1 MGIGDWGLGRRWGRT
16 EGPALPLASPVV
28 CRPVFAC
35 VLLTLVLVGAA
46 LVPRLRIPPALTLV
60 CVGDVMLGR
69 DVAAALEGDWAAAF
83 DDVRPWLV
91 AADLAL
97 ANLESP
103 LTTTPFEGGR
113 FDLRAPPAALDALVA
128 AGFDVVS
135 LANNHALDGGAAGL
149 VETLET
155 LDQAGIV
162 ALLDVGARNPG
173 REQSILLPSPD
184 AVPLRVAVLAFLDD
198 GRPLDTRAVAE
209 AAAKVNLV
217 IVSIHWG
224 AEYHPVTE
232 RQRLLARE
240 LAAAGADLVIGH
252 GPHVLQAVERVDGAW
267 VAYSLGNF
275 LFDQPFPDTRQGA
288 ILRIRLDRGSI
299 TAVEA
304 IPTVTRY
311 GRVELAS
318 GDAAAA
324 VLERLRLPAD

>member
-1 MGIGDWGLGRRWGRT
+1 VG
-16 EGPALPLASPVV
+16 
-28 CRPVFAC
+28 
-35 VLLTLVLVGAA
+35 GAA
-46 LVPRLRIPPALTLV
+46 RGPRPRTPPALTLV

-69 DVAAALEGDWAAAF
+69 DVAAALKGDWAEAF
-83 DDVRPWLV
+83 DEVRPWLV

-103 LTTTPFEGGR
+103 LTTAPFEGGR

-135 LANNHALDGGAAGL
+135 LANNHVLDGGAAGL
-149 VETLET
+149 AETLET
-155 LDQAGIV
+155 LGQAGIV
-162 ALLDVGARNPG
+162 ALLDVGARDAG
-173 REQSILLPSPD
+173 RGHSILLPSPD

-209 AAAKVNLV
+209 AAAQVNLV
-217 IVSIHWG
+217 IVSMHWG
-224 AEYHPVTE
+224 AEYYPVTE

-252 GPHVLQAVERVDGAW
+252 GPHVLQPVERVDGAW

-311 GRVELAS
+311 GRVERAS

-324 VLERLRLPAD
+324 VLEWLRLPAD